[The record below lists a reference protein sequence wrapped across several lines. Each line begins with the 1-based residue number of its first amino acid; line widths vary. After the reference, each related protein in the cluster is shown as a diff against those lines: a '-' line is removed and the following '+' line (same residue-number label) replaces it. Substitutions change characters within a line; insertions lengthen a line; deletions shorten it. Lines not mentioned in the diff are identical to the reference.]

1 MKYNASLDTT
11 AKIVTG
17 GIAVLGIAITFTITK
32 ELIGSDIDLIAII
45 FMSGVFLLFP
55 SLLLICWLYAP
66 QSYTLSDA
74 SITIN
79 RIRGRITIPLDT
91 LESVKIIYNNSMK
104 WPIRTFGVGGV
115 FGYYG
120 YFYHSS
126 IGNFSMYA
134 SQRNNKVLLTTKQGK
149 KIIITPDDLGLVQQL
164 QR

>member
-66 QSYTLSDA
+66 QSYT
-74 SITIN
+74 
-79 RIRGRITIPLDT
+79 
-91 LESVKIIYNNSMK
+91 
-104 WPIRTFGVGGV
+104 
-115 FGYYG
+115 
-120 YFYHSS
+120 
-126 IGNFSMYA
+126 
-134 SQRNNKVLLTTKQGK
+134 
-149 KIIITPDDLGLVQQL
+149 
-164 QR
+164 